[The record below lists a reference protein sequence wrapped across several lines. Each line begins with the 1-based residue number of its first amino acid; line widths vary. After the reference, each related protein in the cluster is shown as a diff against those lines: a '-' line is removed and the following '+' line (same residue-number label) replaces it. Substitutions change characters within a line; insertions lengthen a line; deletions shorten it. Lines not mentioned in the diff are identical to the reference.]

1 MHASALP
8 AVLPVV
14 LIGFLSLLTPKVT
27 PKTVQ
32 FGVRVPAERAG
43 DPAVASAGRIFRTGI
58 VAVTVVA
65 VLVGTFVE
73 TTRAAVLA
81 ALPVETVG
89 SAAVYLMARSHI
101 AAAKRDGRWFE
112 GRTQVTVADTT
123 LRTRP
128 EPFPWLWT
136 LPAVA
141 VTAGTAI
148 VGVIR
153 YPHLPDRLVS
163 HFDAGGHPTS
173 YTGKSIGSAFA
184 LVLVQA
190 GITALIV
197 GLSVATARGKAH
209 LDAHDPH
216 AAERHRRFVAAMAR
230 CLLVLAA
237 AADLSMFFAALA
249 LWKLAGSTGFFPV
262 LVVAPIVLATAWLI
276 VVTVRVGQGGSRLRF
291 GTTPTEGDEASADGG
306 AATVVGGAATVAGG
320 AGARG
325 PGIVNRDDDRFWKLG
340 LIYVNR
346 EDPAVFVP
354 KRFGV
359 GWTVNFARPTA
370 VGLLVGILAI
380 AMLVPILAGSR

>member
-1 MHASALP
+1 MHTSALP

-14 LIGFLSLLTPKVT
+14 LIGFLSLLTPMVT

-32 FGVRVPAERAG
+32 FGVRVPAERAD
-43 DPAVASAGRIFRTGI
+43 DPVVAAARRIYRTG
-58 VAVTVVA
+58 VGAVTIVA
-65 VLVGTFVE
+65 VLVGLFAGAAG
-73 TTRAAVLA
+73 AAVTA
-81 ALPVETVG
+81 ALLAELVG
-89 SAAVYLMARSHI
+89 SVAVYLVARSHV
-101 AAAKRDGRWFE
+101 ADAKREGRWFE

-128 EPFPWLWT
+128 ERFPWLWA
-136 LPAVA
+136 LPAVV
-141 VTAGTAI
+141 VTVGTAI
-148 VGVIR
+148 VGAIR

-163 HFDAGGHPTS
+163 HYSAGGHPTS
-173 YTGKSIGSAFA
+173 YTAKSFGSAFA

-197 GLSVATARGKAH
+197 ALSLATARAKAH
-209 LDAHDPH
+209 LDAQDPH

-249 LWKLAGSTGFFPV
+249 VWKLAGSTGLFPV
-262 LVVAPIVLATAWLI
+262 LLVTPIVLATAGLI

-291 GTTPTEGDEASADGG
+291 DAASAS
-306 AATVVGGAATVAGG
+306 ASAGG

-325 PGIVNRDDDRFWKLG
+325 SGTVNRDDDRFWKLG

-346 EDPAVFVP
+346 EDPALFVQ
-354 KRFGV
+354 KRFGI
-359 GWTVNFARPTA
+359 GWTVNFARPA
-370 VGLLVGILAI
+370 AMG
-380 AMLVPILAGSR
+380 MLVAVLALAVAVPLLTGSH